1 MGDSADPSDRS
12 APPPAPEMPRRTRLY
27 PFQRVGLPLLAL
39 IPVLALLEVFGEA
52 RRQTHAATS
61 TFAVEVDHPTRLRT
75 GQESSIEVVV
85 RNLSPDTLDTV
96 RVIFDQ
102 PFLHR
107 FSNLSMMPSPD
118 SRGAVEVP
126 GIEPAGVRRLLV
138 ELEAARVG
146 RGDGILSV
154 ATGAGD
160 SVAIWIETFVL
171 P

>member
-1 MGDSADPSDRS
+1 MGDSDDPSDLS

-27 PFQRVGLPLLAL
+27 PVQRIGLPLLAL

-52 RRQTHAATS
+52 RRQTHGATS
-61 TFAVEVDHPTRLRT
+61 AFAVEVDHPARLRT

-85 RNLSPDTLDTV
+85 RNRSQATLDTV
-96 RVIFDQ
+96 LVVFDQ
-102 PFLHR
+102 PLLHR
-107 FSNLSMMPSPD
+107 FSNLSMMPSPN
-118 SRGAVEVP
+118 SRGAVELI

-138 ELEAARVG
+138 EFEAARVG

-154 ATGAGD
+154 VTGARD
-160 SVAIWIETFVL
+160 SVAIRIETFVL